1 MLDVENRISWTA
13 LSKAFSK
20 SNYNSI
26 NLVCMVG
33 LANVCCWL
41 VYSETPIQEISTLTM
56 DELRSNLTVST
67 KETTLRSLKGLS
79 IVRLMIN

>member
-1 MLDVENRISWTA
+1 MLDVDNRISWSV
-13 LSKAFSK
+13 LSKAFFK

-33 LANVCCWL
+33 LAIVRCWRL
-41 VYSETPIQEISTLTM
+41 YSKTPIQEISKRTM
-56 DELRSNLTVST
+56 DELPSNLTLLT